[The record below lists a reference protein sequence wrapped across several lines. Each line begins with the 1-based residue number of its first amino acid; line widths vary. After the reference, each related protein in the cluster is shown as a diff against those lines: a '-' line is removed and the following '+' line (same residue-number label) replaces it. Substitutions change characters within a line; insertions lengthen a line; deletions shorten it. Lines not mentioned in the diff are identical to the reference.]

1 MYSKRSKQ
9 CGLFISHPIKIIEF
23 QNEIDGDYEY
33 IEKSQLF
40 IITKYIRN
48 KKNPQMSLI
57 HHLKYR

>member
-40 IITKYIRN
+40 IITK
-48 KKNPQMSLI
+48 
-57 HHLKYR
+57 